1 MYQYCS
7 SRLYGLVDELAGC
20 GQVYEKISR
29 VLILDRNPE
38 KGDPAFG
45 QFSGDGVVANG
56 DNVGDVAFR

>member
-7 SRLYGLVDELAGC
+7 SRLYGLVDEPAGR
-20 GQVYEKISR
+20 GQVYKKISR

-45 QFSGDGVVANG
+45 
-56 DNVGDVAFR
+56 